1 MPKACETVKIACIH
15 LKVRECSTLQTRKII
30 DILKSDKVGISCELF
45 PPKQGT
51 ELQNSLEIVNK
62 IAQVRPSYMSV
73 TYGAGGSTVGYS
85 AALAK
90 QVQDNDIPALAHLTC
105 VKADEEKIKE
115 VLSQLK
121 ANGIENI
128 LALRGDIPAGM
139 EKDAMGSF
147 AHASDLMHFIKK
159 QGDFCIGGAAYPE
172 GHPESGS
179 LAQDIAN
186 TRYKVDAGVDFLVT
200 QMFFDNTILYNYMF
214 RLLQAG
220 INVPV
225 VPGIMP
231 VTNASQI
238 IRICQLS
245 GTKLPPQFRAMV
257 ERFADKPAALKQA
270 GIAYATGQII
280 DLISNGFNHVH
291 IYTMNRP
298 EIIGGIMANLSEIVK
313 D

>member
-1 MPKACETVKIACIH
+1 MKT
-15 LKVRECSTLQTRKII
+15 TKII
-30 DILKSDKVGISCELF
+30 DILRTDKVSISCELF
-45 PPKQGT
+45 PPKLGT

-62 IAQVRPSYMSV
+62 IAKVNPSYMSV

-90 QVQDNDIPALAHLTC
+90 EVQDNGIPALAHLTC
-105 VKADEEKIKE
+105 VKANEAKIQE
-115 VLSQLK
+115 VLGQLQ

-128 LALRGDIPAGM
+128 LALRGDIPAGL
-139 EKDAMGSF
+139 EKNAIGSF
-147 AHASDLMHFIKK
+147 AHASDLMRFIKE
-159 QGDFCIGGAAYPE
+159 QGDFCVGGAAYPE

-179 LAQDIAN
+179 LAQDIEN
-186 TRYKVDAGVDFLVT
+186 TKYKVEAGVDFLVT

-214 RLLQAG
+214 RLLKAG

-245 GTKLPPQFRAMV
+245 GTNLPPQFRAMV
-257 ERFADKPAALKQA
+257 EKFADKPAALKQA

-280 DLISNGFNHVH
+280 DLVSNGFSHVH

-298 EIIGGIMANLSEIVK
+298 EIIGGIMTNLSEIVK

>member
-1 MPKACETVKIACIH
+1 MHNKKIIEILNDGRIH
-15 LKVRECSTLQTRKII
+15 L
-30 DILKSDKVGISCELF
+30 SCELF
-45 PPKQGT
+45 PPKQGS
-51 ELQNSLEIVNK
+51 ELQNSLEIVNR
-62 IAQVRPSYMSV
+62 IAAVKRTYMSV

-90 QVQDNDIPALAHLTC
+90 EVQDNGLPALAHLTC
-105 VKADEEKIKE
+105 VKADEVKITE
-115 VLSQLK
+115 VLQQLQGHGV
-121 ANGIENI
+121 NNI
-128 LALRGDIPAGM
+128 LALRGDIPADMQG
-139 EKDAMGSF
+139 DHQGSF
-147 AHASDLMHFIKK
+147 AHASDLMRFIKE
-159 QGDFCIGGAAYPE
+159 QGDFCVGGAAYPE

-179 LAQDIAN
+179 LEQDIEN
-186 TRYKVDAGVDFLVT
+186 TKYKVEAGVDFLVT

-214 RLLQAG
+214 RLLRAG

-231 VTNASQI
+231 VTNAKQI

-257 ERFADKPAALKQA
+257 EKFADKPEALKQA

-280 DLISNGFNHVH
+280 DLISNGFDNVH
-291 IYTMNRP
+291 IYTMNKP
-298 EIIGGIMANLSEIVK
+298 EIFKGIMDNLSEIV

>member
-1 MPKACETVKIACIH
+1 MKT
-15 LKVRECSTLQTRKII
+15 TKII
-30 DILKSDKVGISCELF
+30 DILRTDKVSISCELF
-45 PPKQGT
+45 PPKLGT

-62 IAQVRPSYMSV
+62 IAKVNPSYMSV

-90 QVQDNDIPALAHLTC
+90 EVQDNGIPALAHLTC
-105 VKADEEKIKE
+105 VKANEAKIQE
-115 VLSQLK
+115 VLGQLQ

-139 EKDAMGSF
+139 EKDAIGSF
-147 AHASDLMHFIKK
+147 AHASDLMRFIKE
-159 QGDFCIGGAAYPE
+159 QGDFCVGGAAYPE

-179 LAQDIAN
+179 LAQDIEN
-186 TRYKVDAGVDFLVT
+186 TKYKVEAGVDFLVT

-214 RLLQAG
+214 RLLKAG

-231 VTNASQI
+231 VTNANQI

-257 ERFADKPAALKQA
+257 EKFADKPAALKQA
-270 GIAYATGQII
+270 GTAYATGQII
-280 DLISNGFNHVH
+280 DLVSNGFSHVH

-298 EIIGGIMANLSEIVK
+298 EIIGGIMTNLSEIVK

>member
-1 MPKACETVKIACIH
+1 MHNKKIIEILNDGRIH
-15 LKVRECSTLQTRKII
+15 L
-30 DILKSDKVGISCELF
+30 SCELF
-45 PPKQGT
+45 PPKQGA
-51 ELQNSLEIVNK
+51 ELQNSLEIVNR
-62 IAQVRPSYMSV
+62 IAAVKPSYMSV

-90 QVQDNDIPALAHLTC
+90 EVHDNGLPALAHLTC
-105 VKADEEKIKE
+105 VKADEVKITE
-115 VLSQLK
+115 VLQQLQGHGV
-121 ANGIENI
+121 NNI
-128 LALRGDIPAGM
+128 LALRGDIPADMQG
-139 EKDAMGSF
+139 DHQGSF
-147 AHASDLMHFIKK
+147 AHASDLMRFVKE
-159 QGDFCIGGAAYPE
+159 QGDFCVGGAAYPE

-179 LAQDIAN
+179 LEQDIEN
-186 TRYKVDAGVDFLVT
+186 TKYKVEAGVDFLVT

-214 RLLQAG
+214 RLLRAG

-231 VTNASQI
+231 VTNAKQI

-257 ERFADKPAALKQA
+257 EKFADKPEALKQA

-280 DLISNGFNHVH
+280 DLISNGFDNVH
-291 IYTMNRP
+291 IYTMNKP
-298 EIIGGIMANLSEIVK
+298 EIFKGIMDNLSEIV

>member
-1 MPKACETVKIACIH
+1 MHNKKIIEILNDGRIH
-15 LKVRECSTLQTRKII
+15 L
-30 DILKSDKVGISCELF
+30 SCELF
-45 PPKQGT
+45 PPKQGA
-51 ELQNSLEIVNK
+51 ELQNSLEIVNR
-62 IAQVRPSYMSV
+62 IAAVKSSYMSV

-90 QVQDNDIPALAHLTC
+90 EVQDNGLPALAHLTC
-105 VKADEEKIKE
+105 VKADEVKITE
-115 VLSQLK
+115 VLQQLQGHGV
-121 ANGIENI
+121 NNI
-128 LALRGDIPAGM
+128 LALRGDIPADMQG
-139 EKDAMGSF
+139 DHQGSF
-147 AHASDLMHFIKK
+147 AHASDLMRFIKE
-159 QGDFCIGGAAYPE
+159 QSDFCVGGAAYPE

-179 LAQDIAN
+179 LEQDIEN
-186 TRYKVDAGVDFLVT
+186 TKYKVEAGVDFLVT

-214 RLLQAG
+214 RLLRAG

-231 VTNASQI
+231 VTNAKQI

-257 ERFADKPAALKQA
+257 EKFADKPEALKQA

-280 DLISNGFNHVH
+280 DLIANGFDNVH
-291 IYTMNRP
+291 IYTMNKP
-298 EIIGGIMANLSEIVK
+298 EIFKGIMDNLSEIV

>member
-1 MPKACETVKIACIH
+1 MHNKKIMEILNDGRIH
-15 LKVRECSTLQTRKII
+15 L
-30 DILKSDKVGISCELF
+30 SCELF
-45 PPKQGT
+45 PPKQGA
-51 ELQNSLEIVNK
+51 ELQNSLEIVNR
-62 IAQVRPSYMSV
+62 IAAVKPSYMSV

-90 QVQDNDIPALAHLTC
+90 EVQDNGLPALAHLTC
-105 VKADEEKIKE
+105 VKADEVKITE
-115 VLSQLK
+115 VLQQLQGHGV
-121 ANGIENI
+121 NNI
-128 LALRGDIPAGM
+128 LALRGDIPADMQG
-139 EKDAMGSF
+139 DHQGSF
-147 AHASDLMHFIKK
+147 AHASDLMRFVKE
-159 QGDFCIGGAAYPE
+159 QGDFCVGGAAYPE

-179 LAQDIAN
+179 LEQDIEN
-186 TRYKVDAGVDFLVT
+186 TKHKVEAGVDFLVT

-214 RLLQAG
+214 RLLRAG

-231 VTNASQI
+231 VTNAKQI

-257 ERFADKPAALKQA
+257 EKFADKPEALKQA

-280 DLISNGFNHVH
+280 DLISNGFDNVH
-291 IYTMNRP
+291 IYTMNKP
-298 EIIGGIMANLSEIVK
+298 EIFKGIMDNLSEIV

>member
-1 MPKACETVKIACIH
+1 MHNKKIIEILNDGRIH
-15 LKVRECSTLQTRKII
+15 L
-30 DILKSDKVGISCELF
+30 SCELF
-45 PPKQGT
+45 PPKQGS
-51 ELQNSLEIVNK
+51 ELQNSLEIVNR
-62 IAQVRPSYMSV
+62 IAAVKPSYMSV

-90 QVQDNDIPALAHLTC
+90 EVQDNGLPALAHLTC
-105 VKADEEKIKE
+105 VKADEVKITE
-115 VLSQLK
+115 VLQQLQGHGV
-121 ANGIENI
+121 NNI
-128 LALRGDIPAGM
+128 LALRGDIPADMQG
-139 EKDAMGSF
+139 DHQGSF
-147 AHASDLMHFIKK
+147 AHASDLMRFIKE
-159 QGDFCIGGAAYPE
+159 QGDFCVGGAAYPE

-179 LAQDIAN
+179 LEQDIEN
-186 TRYKVDAGVDFLVT
+186 TKYKVEAGVDFLVT

-214 RLLQAG
+214 RLLRAG

-231 VTNASQI
+231 VTNAKQI

-257 ERFADKPAALKQA
+257 EKFADKPEALKQA

-280 DLISNGFNHVH
+280 DLISNGFDNVH
-291 IYTMNRP
+291 IYTMNKP
-298 EIIGGIMANLSEIVK
+298 EIFKGIMDNLSEIV

>member
-1 MPKACETVKIACIH
+1 MHNKKIIEILNDGRIH
-15 LKVRECSTLQTRKII
+15 L
-30 DILKSDKVGISCELF
+30 SCELF
-45 PPKQGT
+45 PPKQGA
-51 ELQNSLEIVNK
+51 ELQNSLEIVNR
-62 IAQVRPSYMSV
+62 IAAVKPSYMSV

-90 QVQDNDIPALAHLTC
+90 EVQDNGLPALAHLTC
-105 VKADEEKIKE
+105 VKADEVKITE
-115 VLSQLK
+115 VLQQLQGHGV
-121 ANGIENI
+121 NNI
-128 LALRGDIPAGM
+128 LALRGDIPADMQG
-139 EKDAMGSF
+139 DHQGSF
-147 AHASDLMHFIKK
+147 AHASDLMRFVKE
-159 QGDFCIGGAAYPE
+159 QGGFCVGGAAYPE

-179 LAQDIAN
+179 LEQDIEN
-186 TRYKVDAGVDFLVT
+186 TKHKVDAGVDFLVT

-214 RLLQAG
+214 RLLRAG

-231 VTNASQI
+231 VTNAKQI

-257 ERFADKPAALKQA
+257 EKFADKPEALKQA

-280 DLISNGFNHVH
+280 DLISNGFDNVH
-291 IYTMNRP
+291 IYTMNKP
-298 EIIGGIMANLSEIVK
+298 EIFKGIMDNLSEIV

>member
-1 MPKACETVKIACIH
+1 MHNKKIIEILNDGRIH
-15 LKVRECSTLQTRKII
+15 L
-30 DILKSDKVGISCELF
+30 SCELF
-45 PPKQGT
+45 PPKQGS
-51 ELQNSLEIVNK
+51 ELQNSLEIVNR
-62 IAQVRPSYMSV
+62 IAAVKPSYMSV

-90 QVQDNDIPALAHLTC
+90 EVQDNGLPALAHLTC
-105 VKADEEKIKE
+105 VKADEVKINE
-115 VLSQLK
+115 VLQQLQSHGV
-121 ANGIENI
+121 NNI
-128 LALRGDIPAGM
+128 LALRGDIPADMQGDH
-139 EKDAMGSF
+139 KGSF
-147 AHASDLMHFIKK
+147 AHASDLMRFIKE
-159 QGDFCIGGAAYPE
+159 QGDFCVGGAAYPE

-179 LAQDIAN
+179 LEQDIEN
-186 TRYKVDAGVDFLVT
+186 TKYKVEAGVDFLVT

-214 RLLQAG
+214 RLLRAG

-231 VTNASQI
+231 VTNAKQI

-257 ERFADKPAALKQA
+257 EKFADKPEALKQA

-280 DLISNGFNHVH
+280 DLISNGFDNVH
-291 IYTMNRP
+291 IYTMNKP
-298 EIIGGIMANLSEIVK
+298 EIFKGIMENLSEIV

>member
-1 MPKACETVKIACIH
+1 MSSIKLT
-15 LKVRECSTLQTRKII
+15 
-30 DILKSDKVGISCELF
+30 DIFNSDKVCISCEVF

-51 ELQNSLEIVNK
+51 ELQNSLDIVK
-62 IAQVRPSYMSV
+62 RIAEARPSYISV

-90 QVQDNDIPALAHLTC
+90 EVQSYGLPALAHLTC
-105 VKADEEKIKE
+105 VQADEAKITQ
-115 VLSQLK
+115 VLGEMK
-121 ANGIENI
+121 NNGIQNI
-128 LALRGDIPAGM
+128 LALRGDIPAGAQGTGGCF
-139 EKDAMGSF
+139 D
-147 AHASDLMHFIKK
+147 HASDLMRFIKK
-159 QGDFCIGGAAYPE
+159 QGDFCVGGAAYPE

-179 LAQDIAN
+179 MARDIDN
-186 TRYKVDAGVDFLVT
+186 TKYKVEAGVDFLVT

-214 RLLQAG
+214 RLLSAG

-231 VTNASQI
+231 VTNANQI
-238 IRICQLS
+238 NRICQLS

-257 ERFADKPAALKQA
+257 EKFADKPAALQQA

-280 DLISNGFNHVH
+280 DLVANGFNHVH

-298 EIIGGIMANLSEIVK
+298 EIIGSIMRNLSEIVK
-313 D
+313 

>member
-1 MPKACETVKIACIH
+1 MHNKKIIEILNDGRIH
-15 LKVRECSTLQTRKII
+15 L
-30 DILKSDKVGISCELF
+30 SCELF
-45 PPKQGT
+45 PPKQGS
-51 ELQNSLEIVNK
+51 ELQNSLEIVNR
-62 IAQVRPSYMSV
+62 IAAVKPSYMSV

-90 QVQDNDIPALAHLTC
+90 EVQDNGLPALAHLTC
-105 VKADEEKIKE
+105 VKADEVKINE
-115 VLSQLK
+115 VLQQLQSHGV
-121 ANGIENI
+121 NNI
-128 LALRGDIPAGM
+128 LALRGDIPADMQG
-139 EKDAMGSF
+139 DHQGSF
-147 AHASDLMHFIKK
+147 AHASDLMRFIKE
-159 QGDFCIGGAAYPE
+159 QGDFCVGGAAYPE

-179 LAQDIAN
+179 LEHDIEN
-186 TRYKVDAGVDFLVT
+186 TKYKVDAGVDFLVT

-214 RLLQAG
+214 RLLRAG

-231 VTNASQI
+231 VTNAKQI

-257 ERFADKPAALKQA
+257 EKFADKPEALKQA

-280 DLISNGFNHVH
+280 DLISNGFDNVH
-291 IYTMNRP
+291 IYTMNKP
-298 EIIGGIMANLSEIVK
+298 EIFKGIMDNLSEIV

>member
-1 MPKACETVKIACIH
+1 MKT
-15 LKVRECSTLQTRKII
+15 TKII
-30 DILKSDKVGISCELF
+30 DILRTDKVSISCELF
-45 PPKQGT
+45 PPKLGT

-62 IAQVRPSYMSV
+62 IAKVNPSYMSV

-90 QVQDNDIPALAHLTC
+90 EVQDNGIPALAHLTC
-105 VKADEEKIKE
+105 VKANEAKIQE
-115 VLSQLK
+115 VLGQLQ

-128 LALRGDIPAGM
+128 LALRGDIPAGL
-139 EKDAMGSF
+139 EKNAIGSF
-147 AHASDLMHFIKK
+147 AHASDLMRFIKE
-159 QGDFCIGGAAYPE
+159 QGDFCVGGAAYPE

-179 LAQDIAN
+179 LAQDIEN
-186 TRYKVDAGVDFLVT
+186 TKYKVEAGVDFLVT

-214 RLLQAG
+214 RLLKAG

-231 VTNASQI
+231 VTNANQI

-257 ERFADKPAALKQA
+257 EKFADKPAALKQA

-280 DLISNGFNHVH
+280 DLVSNGFSHVH

-298 EIIGGIMANLSEIVK
+298 EIIGGIMTNLSEIVK

>member
-1 MPKACETVKIACIH
+1 MQ
-15 LKVRECSTLQTRKII
+15 LKKII
-30 DILKSDKVGISCELF
+30 DILETDKVSISCELF

-62 IAQVRPSYMSV
+62 IAKVKPSYMSV

-105 VKADEEKIKE
+105 VKADEEKIKV
-115 VLSQLK
+115 VLNQLK
-121 ANGIENI
+121 DNGIENI
-128 LALRGDIPAGM
+128 LALRGDIPVGM
-139 EKDAMGSF
+139 EKDAIGSF
-147 AHASDLMHFIKK
+147 AHASDLMRFIKE
-159 QGDFCIGGAAYPE
+159 QGDFCVGGAAYPE

-179 LAQDIAN
+179 LANDIEN
-186 TRYKVDAGVDFLVT
+186 TKYKVEAGVDFLVT

-214 RLLQAG
+214 RLLKAG

-231 VTNASQI
+231 VTNAAQI
-238 IRICQLS
+238 TRICQLS

-257 ERFADKPAALKQA
+257 EKFADKPAALKQA

-280 DLISNGFNHVH
+280 DLVSNGFSHVH

>member
-1 MPKACETVKIACIH
+1 M
-15 LKVRECSTLQTRKII
+15 
-30 DILKSDKVGISCELF
+30 
-45 PPKQGT
+45 
-51 ELQNSLEIVNK
+51 NK
-62 IAQVRPSYMSV
+62 IAQVHPSYMSV

-115 VLSQLK
+115 VLGQLR
-121 ANGIENI
+121 ANGIANI
-128 LALRGDIPAGM
+128 LALRGDIPAGLA
-139 EKDAMGSF
+139 KDAIGSF
-147 AHASDLMHFIKK
+147 AHASDLMRFIKE
-159 QGDFCIGGAAYPE
+159 QDDFCVGGAAYPE

-179 LAQDIAN
+179 LANDIEN
-186 TRYKVDAGVDFLVT
+186 TKYKVEAGVDFLVT
-200 QMFFDNTILYNYMF
+200 QMFFDNSILYNYMF

-231 VTNASQI
+231 VTNAAQI
-238 IRICQLS
+238 TRICQLS

-257 ERFADKPAALKQA
+257 EKFADKPAALKQA

-280 DLISNGFNHVH
+280 DLVSNGFNHVH

>member
-1 MPKACETVKIACIH
+1 MHNKKIIEILNDGRIH
-15 LKVRECSTLQTRKII
+15 L
-30 DILKSDKVGISCELF
+30 SCELF
-45 PPKQGT
+45 PPKQGA
-51 ELQNSLEIVNK
+51 ELQNSLEIVNR
-62 IAQVRPSYMSV
+62 IAAVKPSYMSV

-90 QVQDNDIPALAHLTC
+90 EVQDNGLPALAHLTC
-105 VKADEEKIKE
+105 VKADEEKITE
-115 VLSQLK
+115 VLQQLQGHGV
-121 ANGIENI
+121 NNI
-128 LALRGDIPAGM
+128 LALRGDIPADMQG
-139 EKDAMGSF
+139 DHQGSF
-147 AHASDLMHFIKK
+147 AHASDLIRFVKE
-159 QGDFCIGGAAYPE
+159 QGDFCVGGAAYPE

-179 LAQDIAN
+179 LEQDIEN
-186 TRYKVDAGVDFLVT
+186 TKHKVEAGVDFLVT

-214 RLLQAG
+214 RLLRAG

-231 VTNASQI
+231 VTNAKQI

-257 ERFADKPAALKQA
+257 EKFADKPEALKQA

-280 DLISNGFNHVH
+280 DLISNGFDNVH
-291 IYTMNRP
+291 IYTMNKP
-298 EIIGGIMANLSEIVK
+298 EIFKGIMDNLSEIV

>member
-1 MPKACETVKIACIH
+1 MTSE
-15 LKVRECSTLQTRKII
+15 KII
-30 DILKSDKVGISCELF
+30 DILKNGKIHLSCELF
-45 PPKQGT
+45 PPKQGA

-62 IAQVRPSYMSV
+62 IAASKPSYMSV

-90 QVQDNDIPALAHLTC
+90 KVEDNGMPALAHLTC
-105 VKADEEKIKE
+105 VKADKAKLAE
-115 VLSQLK
+115 VLGQLQGFGVK
-121 ANGIENI
+121 NI
-128 LALRGDIPAGM
+128 LALRGDIPAVMQG
-139 EKDAMGSF
+139 EKIGSF
-147 AHASDLMHFIKK
+147 AHASELMRFVKQ
-159 QGDFCIGGAAYPE
+159 QGDFCVGGAAYPE

-179 LAQDIAN
+179 LEKDIEN
-186 TRYKVDAGVDFLVT
+186 TKYKVDAGVDFLVT

-214 RLLQAG
+214 RLLRAG

-231 VTNASQI
+231 VTNAKQI

-257 ERFADKPAALKQA
+257 EKFADKPEALKQA

-280 DLISNGFNHVH
+280 DLIANGFDNVH
-291 IYTMNRP
+291 IYTMNKP
-298 EIIGGIMANLSEIVK
+298 EIFAGIMDNLGEIVDK
-313 D
+313 

>member
-1 MPKACETVKIACIH
+1 MD
-15 LKVRECSTLQTRKII
+15 KII
-30 DILKSDKVGISCELF
+30 DILKNDKVCISCELF

-62 IAQVRPSYMSV
+62 IAKVKPSYMSV

-90 QVQDNDIPALAHLTC
+90 EVQDNGIPALAHLTC
-105 VKADEEKIKE
+105 IQASEEKISS
-115 VLSQLK
+115 VLGQLSD
-121 ANGIENI
+121 NGIKNI
-128 LALRGDIPAGM
+128 LALRGDIHAGM
-139 EKDAMGSF
+139 EDADMGRF
-147 AHASDLMHFIKK
+147 KNASDLMRYIKFK
-159 QGDFCIGGAAYPE
+159 GDFCIGGAAYPE

-179 LAQDIAN
+179 LVKDIEN
-186 TRYKVDAGVDFLVT
+186 TKYKVDAGVDFLVT

-214 RLLQAG
+214 RLLSAG

-231 VTNASQI
+231 VTNAKQI
-238 IRICQLS
+238 NRICQLS
-245 GTKLPPQFRAMV
+245 GTKLPLQFRAMV
-257 ERFADKPAALKQA
+257 EKFADKPAALQQA

-280 DLISNGFNHVH
+280 DLISNGFSHVH

-298 EIIGGIMANLSEIVK
+298 EIIGGIMENLSEIVK

>member
-1 MPKACETVKIACIH
+1 MHNKKIIEILNDGRIH
-15 LKVRECSTLQTRKII
+15 L
-30 DILKSDKVGISCELF
+30 SCELF
-45 PPKQGT
+45 PPKQGA
-51 ELQNSLEIVNK
+51 ELQNSLEIVNR
-62 IAQVRPSYMSV
+62 IAAVKPSYMSV

-90 QVQDNDIPALAHLTC
+90 EVQDNGLPALAHLTC
-105 VKADEEKIKE
+105 VKADEEKITE
-115 VLSQLK
+115 VLQQLQGHGV
-121 ANGIENI
+121 NNI
-128 LALRGDIPAGM
+128 LALRGDIPADMQG
-139 EKDAMGSF
+139 DHQGSF
-147 AHASDLMHFIKK
+147 AHASNLMRFVKE
-159 QGDFCIGGAAYPE
+159 QGDFCVGGAAYPE

-179 LAQDIAN
+179 LEQDIEN
-186 TRYKVDAGVDFLVT
+186 TKHKVDAGVDFLVT

-214 RLLQAG
+214 RLLRAG

-231 VTNASQI
+231 VTNAKQI

-257 ERFADKPAALKQA
+257 EKFADKPEALKQA

-280 DLISNGFNHVH
+280 DLISNGFDNVH
-291 IYTMNRP
+291 IYTMNKP
-298 EIIGGIMANLSEIVK
+298 EIFKGIMDNLSEIV

>member
-1 MPKACETVKIACIH
+1 MKDT
-15 LKVRECSTLQTRKII
+15 KII
-30 DILKSDKVGISCELF
+30 DILKTDDVCISCELF

-62 IAQVRPSYMSV
+62 IAQVHPSYMSV

-90 QVQDNDIPALAHLTC
+90 EVQDNGIPALAHLTC
-105 VKADEEKIKE
+105 VQADEKKILA
-115 VLSQLK
+115 VLKQLEDCGVK
-121 ANGIENI
+121 NI
-128 LALRGDIPAGM
+128 LALRGDIPNNLEG
-139 EKDAMGSF
+139 EKIGAF
-147 AHASDLMHFIKK
+147 AHASDLMSFIKK
-159 QGDFCIGGAAYPE
+159 QGDFCVGGAAYPE

-179 LAQDIAN
+179 LAHDIEN
-186 TRYKVDAGVDFLVT
+186 TKYKVDAGVDFLVT

-214 RLLQAG
+214 RLLSAG

-231 VTNASQI
+231 VTNAKQI
-238 IRICQLS
+238 TRICQLS
-245 GTKLPPQFRAMV
+245 GTKLPPHFRAIV
-257 ERFADKPAALKQA
+257 EKFADKPEALQQA

-280 DLISNGFNHVH
+280 DLIANGFSHVH

-298 EIIGGIMANLSEIVK
+298 EIIGGIMNNLSEIVRK
-313 D
+313 